1 MDDVGYKMI
10 KSAKEKGFFAKL
22 GILLVKSLPVMI
34 RILSVVGTIAL
45 IMVSGGIL
53 VHNIEYLHHLLPGIP
68 SLVKEVLMGLLAGLF
83 ALAVVTGGKKE
94 PAVKNKQLTSREP
107 HGKHLRTDQ
116 AIRTNQIKADTI
128 VYSESL
134 YINQQLFVVHQTN
147 NDRIFVIKENRDT
160 IFTRNDFSPDFEFKD
175 FNGDGYKDIII
186 HYRTNVPG
194 IEDLLL
200 YAADEK
206 TFKEVLDFQSF
217 PAPEKI
223 KGTDYYYSYHRSG
236 CADMNW
242 TSDLFYIKN
251 YKAIRIG
258 TIEGYECGNAGIKD
272 AINGVLYKNT
282 GKKTG
287 DHFCKAE
294 GNLPLYRNFG
304 LPASY
309 SDAFS

>member
-1 MDDVGYKMI
+1 MHKYG
-10 KSAKEKGFFAKL
+10 L
-22 GILLVKSLPVMI
+22 ILASL
-34 RILSVVGTIAL
+34 LFIA
-45 IMVSGGIL
+45 SC
-53 VHNIEYLHHLLPGIP
+53 
-68 SLVKEVLMGLLAGLF
+68 
-83 ALAVVTGGKKE
+83 KE
-94 PAVKNKQLTSREP
+94 PVVKNKQLTSSEP
-107 HGKHLRTDQ
+107 HGKHLGTDQ

-160 IFTRNDFSPDFEFKD
+160 IFTRNDFSSDFEFKD

-251 YKAIRIG
+251 YKAIKIG

-272 AINGVLYKNT
+272 GIYISKVAGDQELPVKQYPIHVISKYKSYKW
-282 GKKTG
+282 GFIQEYWKKNWRS
-287 DHFCKAE
+287 F
-294 GNLPLYRNFG
+294 P
-304 LPASY
+304 
-309 SDAFS
+309 